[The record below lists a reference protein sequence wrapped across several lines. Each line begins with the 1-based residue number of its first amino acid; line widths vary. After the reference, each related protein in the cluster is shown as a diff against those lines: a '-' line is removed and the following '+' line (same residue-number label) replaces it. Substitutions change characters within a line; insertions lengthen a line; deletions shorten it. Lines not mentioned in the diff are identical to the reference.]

1 MAAINEPRLVV
12 AIGAS
17 AGGLAPLQEFFSATP
32 AETGFSYIVAQH
44 LSPDHATVMD
54 ALLARQTSMPVVTAT
69 DEMQL
74 EADTVYLLPP
84 ASELRVETGRLR
96 VNEQV
101 RLPGVAPHPI
111 DVCFASLAD
120 AYGAEAVAIVMSG
133 TGDDGTAGV
142 RAVHDAG
149 GLAIV
154 QDASA
159 RFTSMPI
166 SADRTGAVDRVLA
179 AADMP
184 TTIARYARD
193 PDEARHQD
201 LDGYAEYGRI
211 LSALGSNYGLDF
223 NAYKIGT
230 VRRRIERR
238 RELAGISDIDK
249 YTRLV
254 ENDEHELRALYDDL
268 LIGVTSFFRD
278 PSVWEHLAS
287 SVVPT
292 VVADAQRDDREIRS
306 WVAACATGEEAYSL
320 AIVLL
325 EHLRRNDLDL
335 PIRIFATDADQRSLA
350 TASAGLYDADALT
363 SLPAD
368 VVERYFEGERSQ
380 YRVKPALRRCVTFSA
395 HNVLR
400 DAPFTRVDLLS
411 CRNLLIYLRPE
422 AQHQTL
428 RFFHFALRVDGY
440 LVLGQSESVE
450 FLTDEF
456 EEIGPQ
462 RVYRKLRN
470 TAFVSG
476 PSSFRPPRIET
487 PVSPRGAVNERLIKA
502 YDSLLES
509 FAPPAFLVDE
519 NRNLLHTFGAATTLL
534 RQPGGRTRHDLLDLL
549 DDNLRVPVWGALQR
563 AQTNQRTVRLDSLL
577 IDSQDP
583 TTTYSLEVRPIA
595 QRDGP
600 SYSLVVVT
608 PTGADGTAL
617 SLEGAEPRQRS
628 VNEGPEDEAQAR
640 HDISILERELQIT
653 RESLQT
659 TIEELE
665 ASNEELIA
673 SNEELQSTNEELQ
686 SVNEELHTVNSEYE
700 AKITELSQLTADM
713 DNLLESTEIGTL
725 FLDPDLNVRRYT
737 PALAQYIKLRPQDIG
752 RPVGDIVLTLDLP
765 TLHDDALDVIETGE
779 TIVREVHGEDA
790 EWLLVRLTPYRAA
803 DEQIEGV
810 VVSVVD
816 IASLR
821 EAQLH
826 LEAVTRR
833 FEAFMQHSPAL
844 KWALDAH
851 GRYVFA
857 NDVYRSRLGVDV
869 DDIVGLRPADVL
881 TPETET
887 DLHGSLADQV
897 GTSLSGLV
905 QDEVEVHVADDA
917 LNLLTNVFP
926 YVDADGPVQGGSALD
941 ITDLRQAEAGVER
954 HRRQLAEV
962 LDRIP
967 ALVWLIGDDRSI
979 NLLNGAAQRELDR
992 PTAEI
997 IGSSVDELYGDRA
1010 EAFFGPPGTE
1020 PSAES
1025 RLVGPAPGIDGT
1037 FRIDSI
1043 AVPPSIGLPAETI
1056 VMATDV
1062 SDLIRIQ
1069 QELATMNSEL
1079 EQRNIE
1085 LDQFA
1090 HLASH
1095 DLRAPLRAIH
1105 AFGQM
1110 ALDDVGESENINR
1123 VLAGVERMRRMLDS
1137 LLAYAESGRQ
1147 TLSVVE
1153 TDLGA
1158 VMDAV
1163 LEDLSADINASNAV
1177 VEVDDLPHVV
1187 CDPVQFRALFQNLVQ
1202 NAIQYAGDDP
1212 PHIEVTAAVDGEQV
1226 ALEFRDHGIGF
1237 DQGQADDVFEP
1248 FRRLDP
1254 SSSGQGIGLA
1264 ICRRIV
1270 ERHGGRIWARSEAS
1284 KGAQFSIRVP
1294 GAGGGD
1300 LVD

>member
-1 MAAINEPRLVV
+1 MATINEPRLVV

-32 AETGFSYIVAQH
+32 GTTGFAYIVAQH

-54 ALLARQTSMPVVTAT
+54 ALLGRHTSMPVVTAT
-69 DEMQL
+69 EAIAI

-84 ASELRVETGRLR
+84 ASELRVEAGRLR
-96 VNEQV
+96 VEEQV
-101 RLPGVAPHPI
+101 RLPGVPPHPI
-111 DVCFASLAD
+111 DVCFSSLAE
-120 AYGAEAVAIVMSG
+120 AYGAKAVAIVLSG
-133 TGDDGTAGV
+133 TGDDGTAGA
-142 RAVHDAG
+142 RAVHHAG
-149 GLAIV
+149 GLTIV
-154 QDASA
+154 QDSSA
-159 RFTSMPI
+159 RFTSMPV

-179 AADMP
+179 ATDMP
-184 TTIARYARD
+184 ATIAAYAND
-193 PDEARHQD
+193 PVRARHQEI
-201 LDGYAEYGRI
+201 DGSAEYGRI
-211 LSALGSNYGLDF
+211 LSALGSAYGLDF

-238 RELAGISDIDK
+238 RELAGIADIDK

-254 ENDEHELRALYDDL
+254 ESDDTELRTLYDDL
-268 LIGVTSFFRD
+268 LIGVTAFFRD
-278 PSVWEHLAS
+278 PSLWDHLES
-287 SVVPT
+287 SVIPS
-292 VVADAQRDDREIRS
+292 VVADAQRDDRELRA
-306 WVAACATGEEAYSL
+306 WVAACATGQEAYSL
-320 AIVLL
+320 AITLL
-325 EHLRRNDLDL
+325 EHLRVNDLDL
-335 PIRIFATDADQRSLA
+335 PVRIFATDADQGSLA
-350 TASAGLYDADALT
+350 TASSGLYDAEAVAGLSDDL
-363 SLPAD
+363 
-368 VVERYFEGERSQ
+368 VERYFDEERSQ
-380 YRVKPALRRCVTFSA
+380 YRVKPALRRCVTFSV
-395 HNVLR
+395 HNLLR

-440 LVLGQSESVE
+440 LVLGQSESVD
-450 FLTDEF
+450 FLVDEF
-456 EEIGPQ
+456 EEVGAE

-470 TAFVSG
+470 TSFVSG

-487 PVSPRGAVNERLIKA
+487 PASTRSSVNERLIKA

-534 RQPGGRTRHDLLDLL
+534 RQPSGRTRHDLLDLL

-577 IDSQDP
+577 IDSEDP
-583 TTTYSLEVRPIA
+583 TTTYALEVRPIA
-595 QRDGP
+595 QREGP
-600 SYSLVVVT
+600 PYALVVVT
-608 PTGADGTAL
+608 PTDADAHPV
-617 SLEGAEPRQRS
+617 SVERAEPRLRNAGE
-628 VNEGPEDEAQAR
+628 VPVDDTQAR
-640 HDISILERELQIT
+640 QDISILERELQIT

-686 SVNEELHTVNSEYE
+686 SVNEELHTVNSEHE

-713 DNLLESTEIGTL
+713 DNLLASTEIGTL
-725 FLDPDLNVRRYT
+725 FLDPALNVRRYT
-737 PALAQYIKLRPQDIG
+737 PALAKYIKLRPQDIG

-765 TLHDDALDVIETGE
+765 TLHDDAIRVIDTGE
-779 TIVREVHGEDA
+779 TVVREVPGEDA

-803 DEQIEGV
+803 DHQIEGV
-810 VVSVVD
+810 VISMVD

-821 EAQLH
+821 EAQLR
-826 LEAVTRR
+826 LQAVTGR
-833 FEAFMQHSPAL
+833 FEAFMRYSPAL
-844 KWALDAH
+844 TWALDTD

-857 NDVYRSRLGVDV
+857 NDVYRSRLGVEV
-869 DDIVGLRPADVL
+869 DDVVGLRPAEVL
-881 TPETET
+881 APDTEA
-887 DLHGSLADQV
+887 DLHGVFADSS
-897 GTSLSGLV
+897 GTGPDGLTH
-905 QDEVEVHVADDA
+905 DEVEVRIADA
-917 LNLLTNVFP
+917 TLSLLANVFP
-926 YVDADGPVQGGSALD
+926 YTDADGPVVGGSALD
-941 ITDLRQAEAGVER
+941 LTKLRQAEAGVER
-954 HRRQLAEV
+954 HRRQLSEV

-967 ALVWLIGDDRSI
+967 ALVWLLDQGRRI

-992 PTAEI
+992 PIDEI
-997 IGSSVDELYGDRA
+997 IGASVDELYGGRA
-1010 EAFFGPPGTE
+1010 AALFGPAGRAPE
-1020 PSAES
+1020 PES
-1025 RLVGPAPGIDGT
+1025 RLVGPTEDIDAT
-1037 FRIDSI
+1037 LRIDTI
-1043 AVPPSIGLPAETI
+1043 AVPRSSGLPPETI

-1069 QELATMNSEL
+1069 QELAATNSEL
-1079 EQRNIE
+1079 EQRNLE

-1147 TLSVVE
+1147 TLSVVD

-1158 VMDAV
+1158 VMEAV
-1163 LEDLSADINASNAV
+1163 IEDLSADIDASGAV
-1177 VEVDDLPHVV
+1177 VDVGELPEVV

-1202 NAIQYAGDDP
+1202 NAIQYAGDEP
-1212 PHIEVTAAVDGEQV
+1212 PHIEVTSGIDIDRV

-1237 DQGQADDVFEP
+1237 DQLQADDVFEP
-1248 FRRLDP
+1248 FRRLDAT
-1254 SSSGQGIGLA
+1254 SSGQGIGLA

-1270 ERHGGRIWARSEAS
+1270 ERHGGRIWARGDVG
-1284 KGAQFSIRVP
+1284 KGAQFSIRLPVDM
-1294 GAGGGD
+1294 GD
-1300 LVD
+1300 ERGD